1 MAISVMLSAG
11 QARSKAQNDLVIF
24 KEVRDIEEAILT
36 AIVAGS
42 YNVDVV
48 DSTMT
53 STSVTDVVTSRLYLT
68 AWQGITP
75 DRAKEI
81 QMNSVITYFTD
92 LGYTIER
99 KTNAQTGDT
108 FKWTVLW

>member
-1 MAISVMLSAG
+1 MTISVMLSAG
-11 QARSKAQNDLVIF
+11 QARSKAQNDLIIF
-24 KEVRDIEEAILT
+24 REVRDIEEAILT
-36 AIVAGS
+36 AIAAGS

-48 DSTMT
+48 GTTMT
-53 STSVTDVVTSRLYLT
+53 STTDGVETARLYFT

-75 DRAKEI
+75 DRAKEN
-81 QMNSVITYFTD
+81 QMNSVIIYFTD

-99 KTNAQTGDT
+99 KTNALTGDT

>member
-1 MAISVMLSAG
+1 MTISVMLNAS
-11 QARSKAQNDLVIF
+11 QARSKAQNDLNIF

-48 DSTMT
+48 DTIMT
-53 STSVTDVVTSRLYLT
+53 STTTGVVTARLYFT

-99 KTNAQTGDT
+99 KTNALTGDT